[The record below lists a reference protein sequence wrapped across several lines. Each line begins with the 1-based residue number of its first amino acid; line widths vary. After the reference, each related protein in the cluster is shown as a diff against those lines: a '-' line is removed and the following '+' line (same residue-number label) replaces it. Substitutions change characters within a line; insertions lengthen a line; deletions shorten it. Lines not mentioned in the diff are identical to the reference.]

1 MARVADA
8 RPHLVSALLMPV
20 EAVTAPRIMA
30 GAGVNDTRQ
39 VVALILRD
47 PRADAGH
54 GSPPTDATPA
64 PIWLTRREREV
75 LALLCLR
82 LTDAE
87 IAAQFFLSTRTI
99 NSHVAHIPAKLGA
112 ANRREAA
119 AVAMRQ
125 ELV

>member
-1 MARVADA
+1 
-8 RPHLVSALLMPV
+8 MPV
-20 EAVTAPRIMA
+20 ESVAAPRLMP
-30 GAGVNDTRQ
+30 GADVGDTRQ
-39 VVALILRD
+39 VVALILRE

-54 GSPPTDATPA
+54 CSPPIDATLE

-87 IAAQFFLSTRTI
+87 IAAQLFLSTRTI
-99 NSHVAHIPAKLGA
+99 NSHVAHILAKLGA

-119 AVAMRQ
+119 AVAMRLA
-125 ELV
+125 LV